1 MLRSNSFPHPPKE
14 PREMTVPRPEYPRPQ
29 LVRERWLNLNGRWGF
44 EIDRGDSGLERGLLE
59 RELEREI
66 LVPFAPESTASGI
79 GDVDY
84 LHAVWYRR
92 TVTIPADWA
101 GSDVLLH
108 LGAVDHDATVWA
120 NGVEVARHRGGFTP
134 FTADLTGVV
143 GPGEDVTIVVRAR
156 DEPRGPQARGKQ
168 SVAYANADCHYT
180 RTTGIWQ
187 TVWLEPVPAE
197 RIERIRVTPRFVDGA
212 FDVEAT
218 LRRRRDGLR
227 LAVEV
232 CDADGVVA
240 TAETSADDD
249 MTPSVRLVLPAD
261 RRRAWS
267 PADPHLYDLTVRLL
281 DGDGEVDAVESYAG
295 LRSVSVRGNQVLL
308 NGERVFQRLV
318 LDQGYWP

>member
-1 MLRSNSFPHPPKE
+1 
-14 PREMTVPRPEYPRPQ
+14 
-29 LVRERWLNLNGRWGF
+29 
-44 EIDRGDSGLERGLLE
+44 
-59 RELEREI
+59 
-66 LVPFAPESTASGI
+66 
-79 GDVDY
+79 

-180 RTTGIWQ
+180 RTTGIGQ

-240 TAETSADDD
+240 TAEE
-249 MTPSVRLVLPAD
+249 
-261 RRRAWS
+261 RR
-267 PADPHLYDLTVRLL
+267 V
-281 DGDGEVDAVESYAG
+281 GEE
-295 LRSVSVRGNQVLL
+295 RSSRSSTYLSSTNHTIHD
-308 NGERVFQRLV
+308 EHK
-318 LDQGYWP
+318 